1 MAWIDKTT
9 EAIKVSHSETTDFI
23 YQHPSAPLKTT
34 VTTDVTIY
42 RGLTQDAA
50 AALAKSLVSS
60 ASLKTVFYY
69 GGSAVSGEVVVA
81 LSGSKTD
88 VQAERVDETCQWQV
102 TATETTYKP
111 DGGDAWST
119 SNTNDIVTSTT
130 KSASLTF
137 CGVAYTPTYYT
148 DFYGHKTVTG
158 TTAIPVWQGEETTS
172 VTKRVAK
179 EPSIAFK
186 TTANPSGQVTS
197 EGQVTYGDK
206 DYGQVTAKAGT
217 RVTVSA
223 TMLPQNKGWSVTTTT
238 TIFTA

>member
-1 MAWIDKTT
+1 MAWVDKTT
-9 EAIKVSHSETTDFI
+9 EAIAVSHSETTDFL
-23 YQHPSAPLKTT
+23 YQHPTAPLKTT

-42 RGLTQDAA
+42 RGLTEDAA
-50 AALAKSLVSS
+50 KTLASNLVNS
-60 ASLKTVFYY
+60 ADLTTKFYY

-88 VQAERVDETCQWQV
+88 VRAERVDETCQWQV
-102 TATETTYKP
+102 TATKTTYKP
-111 DGGDAWST
+111 DGGTAWSD
-119 SNTNDIVTSTT
+119 SNGEVVTSKT
-130 KSASLTF
+130 KSASVTF
-137 CGVAYTPTYYT
+137 CGVAYTPTYYI

-172 VTKRVAK
+172 ETKRVAK

-186 TTANPSGQVTS
+186 TTANPSGQVTA

-223 TMLPQNKGWSVTTTT
+223 TMLPQGKGWSVTTTT
-238 TIFTA
+238 TLFTT

>member
-9 EAIKVSHSETTDFI
+9 EAIKVSHSETTDFL
-23 YQHPSAPLKTT
+23 YQHPDAPLKTT

-50 AALAKSLVSS
+50 AALAKLLVSS

-69 GGSAVSGEVVVA
+69 GGSDVSGEVVVA

-102 TATETTYKP
+102 TATTTTYTP
-111 DGGDAWST
+111 GGGTAWST
-119 SNTNDIVTSTT
+119 SGLGEVVTSKT
-130 KSASLTF
+130 KSASATF
-137 CGVAYTPTYYT
+137 CGVAYTPTYHT

-158 TTAIPVWQGEETTS
+158 TTPIYVWQGEETTS
-172 VTKRVAK
+172 ETKRVAS
-179 EPSIAFK
+179 EPAVS
-186 TTANPSGQVTS
+186 VTNGVNA
-197 EGQVTYGDK
+197 EGQYVFGDK
-206 DYGQVTAKAGT
+206 DYGQVSKRVGT
-217 RVTVSA
+217 RVTISA

-238 TIFTA
+238 TEFT